1 MDIRI
6 YSGFVAAAELSS
18 ITLAAQ
24 RLNITQPALSRQI
37 RALEDSLGLRLFEK
51 AGRNVRLTAAGE
63 VLYARVNDV
72 LVAERDLRAV
82 AGDLAQN
89 QSGVLKI
96 GACSQLI
103 ERYLPRFLH
112 DWRAANPGVDIRLE
126 DGGGPEL
133 VEKLHAGTV
142 QITLSAMPSAPIEM
156 FETVRLGELAFI
168 AVATRDFLAAAD
180 TPVEIGEVLR
190 HPILTLN
197 CRHASREVFDAA
209 CRLSGAVPRIV
220 LESSSPHTLFSMA
233 EGGNGVAVVPS
244 SVQPGSEALV
254 GRPIALRGEPVVFD
268 ICAMHD
274 SRVPLPAYGRRF
286 IDDLRAYI
294 LSEEDGNPR
303 RPAPLRGYL
312 QIV

>member
-1 MDIRI
+1 M
-6 YSGFVAAAELSS
+6 VAA
-18 ITLAAQ
+18 
-24 RLNITQPALSRQI
+24 
-37 RALEDSLGLRLFEK
+37 
-51 AGRNVRLTAAGE
+51 RNWSKL
-63 VLYARVNDV
+63 
-72 LVAERDLRAV
+72 
-82 AGDLAQN
+82 
-89 QSGVLKI
+89 
-96 GACSQLI
+96 
-103 ERYLPRFLH
+103 
-112 DWRAANPGVDIRLE
+112 
-126 DGGGPEL
+126 
-133 VEKLHAGTV
+133 LHAGTV

-156 FETVRLGELAFI
+156 FETVRLGELGSSRSRP
-168 AVATRDFLAAAD
+168 RDFLAAAD

-286 IDDLRAYI
+286 IDDLRASI
-294 LSEEDGNPR
+294 LSEEEGNPR